1 MSNPVDLIQQKMA
14 LLQEAE
20 IALYAIETGLGQLA
34 KNRPYA
40 PKPYYFGRFILL
52 STGFER
58 LMKVI
63 ICLHE
68 FETAGQFPTKKALK
82 SIGHDLTTLCNGVV
96 TRC

>member
-1 MSNPVDLIQQKMA
+1 
-14 LLQEAE
+14 
-20 IALYAIETGLGQLA
+20 
-34 KNRPYA
+34 
-40 PKPYYFGRFILL
+40 
-52 STGFER
+52 